1 MKETRYV
8 FYAKGRNTTITGMIK
23 EGNQDQLRIGEA
35 VQTYEMEDVS
45 YDDGYVDETL
55 TTITD
60 IETGDVFQHKMNSD
74 DNEVAFMFF
83 DAMEK
88 LFEYTRKNVE
98 SEIDYC
104 INAIRKQQRIKDN
117 INAAQEEL
125 VQKISEMQLESN
137 QIKME

>member
-1 MKETRYV
+1 MKEKRYV
-8 FYAKGRNTTITGMIK
+8 FYAKGRNATITGMIK
-23 EGNQDQLRIGEA
+23 EGKHDQLRIGEA

-98 SEIDYC
+98 SEINYC

-125 VQKISEMQLESN
+125 RNRLVELEMEGIQM
-137 QIKME
+137 ME